1 MATELPRRAL
11 LGAALSLSA
20 IQAPAVRAAQAEV
33 GEVVISKQ
41 FGTLYL
47 QQDVM
52 ESQQLVEKHGALLGL
67 PNLRASYVRF
77 AGTSP
82 IAEALLSGGL
92 HFANGGVPG
101 ALLLWDRTRGAVK
114 AAFAMNASNQ
124 RLLTVNPAVTAIRD
138 LTPQDRIALPSVK
151 ISPQAIFL
159 QMAAVKEW
167 GAGEWSRLD
176 AQTVS
181 RAHPDSMAQ
190 MLGRTEITCH
200 FSSTPFQD
208 RELSM
213 PGVREIANSY
223 AIQGVEL
230 STPNL
235 VYASASFRAANPLAW
250 GATLAAF
257 QEATDW
263 INKNPRDAAELY
275 LKASGDKDTLPAVMA
290 AMSAPGNR
298 FTLQPAGVQRF
309 ASFMADTGVLKRRP
323 SSLAD
328 LFFPEAVEAGGS

>member
-1 MATELPRRAL
+1 MAINTTRRAL
-11 LGAALSLSA
+11 LGTALAL
-20 IQAPAVRAAQAEV
+20 PAVRAAHAEV
-33 GEVVISKQ
+33 GEVIISKQ

-52 ESQQLVEKHGALLGL
+52 ESQRLIEKYGALLGL

-82 IAEALLSGGL
+82 ITEALLSGSL

-114 AAFAMNASNQ
+114 AAFAMNATNQ
-124 RLLTVNPAVTAIRD
+124 RLLTVNPALNAIRD
-138 LTPQDRIALPSVK
+138 LTPQDRVALPSVK

-159 QMAAVKEW
+159 QMAAVQEW
-167 GAGEWSRLD
+167 GAADWSRLD

-190 MLGRTEITCH
+190 MLGRTEVNCH

-208 RELSM
+208 RELAL
-213 PGVREIANSY
+213 PGVREMANSY

-235 VYASASFRAANPLAW
+235 VYASASFRAANPVAW
-250 GATLAAF
+250 RATLAAF

-275 LKASGDKDTLPAVMA
+275 LKSSGDKDTLPAVMA

-298 FTLQPAGVQRF
+298 FTLQPAGVQRIG
-309 ASFMADTGVLKRRP
+309 SFMADTGVLKRRP
-323 SSLAD
+323 NGLAD
-328 LFFPEAVEAGGS
+328 LFFPEAAEAGGS